1 MKQQELMDKI
11 LKEKLISHEVE
22 PPSFVFDRIQNELSE
37 ASWVVVPW
45 YRKVPMQRIAA
56 AVSLLLVSGAVY
68 WLSLSDPQVVQV
80 ANIANSSDSAYRTAL
95 EERIR
100 SLEKAAEASTHLSEA
115 ATINQKNYPTMQPA
129 SNGERHVIESATALQ
144 TDLNVTTMNI
154 ETIPAREIA
163 SITGIAY
170 SVNIETQRYQFSVT
184 EIDYANSSPRAN
196 SNSSAS
202 TLLNTFTKLS
212 SGEYFAL
219 AKHKV
224 NEFVTK
230 EHYVNFAI
238 GDVEF
243 GQTIQL
249 SK

>member
-11 LKEKLISHEVE
+11 LKEKLINHEVE
-22 PPSFVFDRIQNELSE
+22 PPAFVFERVQNELAGTSE
-37 ASWVVVPW
+37 VIVPW
-45 YRKVPMQRIAA
+45 YRKIAMQRIAA
-56 AVSLLLVSGAVY
+56 AVSLLMVSVAVY
-68 WLSLSDPQVVQV
+68 WLTLSDPQGIQ
-80 ANIANSSDSAYRTAL
+80 IAKNSISADSAYRIAL

-100 SLEKAAEASTHLSEA
+100 ALEKAAENSELLSYEA
-115 ATINQKNYPTMQPA
+115 QMDKKNTRAVQP
-129 SNGERHVIESATALQ
+129 GYKMERHVIKTTANIQ
-144 TDLNVTTMNI
+144 AEMNEPMMNI
-154 ETIPAREIA
+154 EKIPVKEMT
-163 SITGIAY
+163 SITEITYASNIA
-170 SVNIETQRYQFSVT
+170 TQRYQFSVT
-184 EIDYANSSPRAN
+184 EIDYASSNPG
-196 SNSSAS
+196 STGNSSAS
-202 TLLNTFTKLS
+202 SLMNTFTKLS